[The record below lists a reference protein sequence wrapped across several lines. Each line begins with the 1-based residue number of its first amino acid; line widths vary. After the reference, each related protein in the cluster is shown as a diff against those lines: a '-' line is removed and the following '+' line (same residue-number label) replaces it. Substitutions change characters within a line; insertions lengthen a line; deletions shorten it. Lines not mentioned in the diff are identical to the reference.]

1 MYLCSTNQL
10 SMKIG
15 YAKKVVLHNVWVF
28 VMSAQQIWITLL
40 LQFECHLKWHDKES
54 FTHLF
59 QLLYFEKHLKKK
71 ELLRVSLYF
80 QSSPSDENYFMFV
93 AYAIYVLFACPFLID
108 CCTWLN
114 YLQTKFS
121 ECDVSRR
128 ISPLRMLCTNTKLSM
143 NDPWYKEW
151 FSETRLSNLNARI
164 PRISTTR
171 RLFRKYTGYISWEF
185 PRTPIGRLIVLR

>member
-1 MYLCSTNQL
+1 MLKCWIYLCSTNQL

-80 QSSPSDENYFMFV
+80 QSSPSDEIILCLLHLQFMFCLHAPFWLIV
-93 AYAIYVLFACPFLID
+93 AHDWIICRQNFRNALFLGEFLLSECYVLIQ
-108 CCTWLN
+108 N
-114 YLQTKFS
+114 
-121 ECDVSRR
+121 
-128 ISPLRMLCTNTKLSM
+128 
-143 NDPWYKEW
+143 
-151 FSETRLSNLNARI
+151 
-164 PRISTTR
+164 
-171 RLFRKYTGYISWEF
+171 
-185 PRTPIGRLIVLR
+185 